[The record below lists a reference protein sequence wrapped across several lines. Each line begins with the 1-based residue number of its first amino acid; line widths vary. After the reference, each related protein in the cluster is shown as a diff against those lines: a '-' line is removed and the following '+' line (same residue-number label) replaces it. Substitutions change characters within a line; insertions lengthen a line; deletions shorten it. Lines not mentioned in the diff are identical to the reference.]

1 MLHDQEYDLCCVI
14 RCSIFHNHEYN
25 LWSGV
30 RSMLLARDFDL
41 CCVIRSLI
49 YVAQSRARSMLRD
62 REVDI
67 CPLSVASGV

>member
-1 MLHDQEYDLCCVI
+1 MLHDQEYDLYCVI

-25 LWSGV
+25 LWSGA

-41 CCVIRSLI
+41 CCAIRNLI
-49 YVAQSRARSMLRD
+49 YVAQWRAKSMTRD

-67 CPLSVASGV
+67 SPLSVASGV